1 MSGSSSRAQIHWT
14 KGLVLTLAMIA
25 VLPSDAAAQLNVIVS
40 GGFTPA
46 YKEVLPT
53 FERTIGITVS
63 TGSGASQGS
72 GPDTIGAQLRR
83 GVPADVV
90 ILSREGLNDLIAEG
104 RIAAGSDVNL
114 AQTLIG
120 IAVRAGAAKPDIHTV
135 ESFKRAM
142 LTARTIAI
150 PGSTSSVYLM
160 KELFPKLGI
169 DSEISVKM
177 TARGAESV
185 ALVAKGEAA
194 LAIQPVSELLHVA
207 GVDFVGPIPSEIQR
221 VAVFAAGVVK
231 DSRNPAF
238 ARQLIAF
245 LASGN
250 ATAAIRNSGMEPVRR

>member
-1 MSGSSSRAQIHWT
+1 MKASYRSMRCHST
-14 KGLVLTLAMIA
+14 KVIVLALALIPA
-25 VLPSDAAAQLNVIVS
+25 SPSTATAQLNVIIS
-40 GGFTPA
+40 GGFSTA

-53 FERTIGITVS
+53 FERTTGIKVT

-72 GPDTIGAQLRR
+72 GPETIGAQLRR

-90 ILSREGLNDLIAEG
+90 ILSREGLNELIADG
-104 RIAAGSDVNL
+104 KIALGSDVNL

-120 IAVRAGAAKPDIHTV
+120 IAVRAGAGKPDIRTV
-135 ESFKRAM
+135 ESFKQTMLRAK
-142 LTARTIAI
+142 TIAM
-150 PGSTSSVYLM
+150 PGSTSSVYLT

-169 DSEISVKM
+169 DKDITLKM

-207 GVDFVGPIPSEIQR
+207 GVDFVGPIPSDVQR

-231 DSRNPAF
+231 DSKSPAF
-238 ARQLIAF
+238 AKQLIAF
-245 LASGN
+245 LASDA
-250 ATAAIRNSGMEPVRR
+250 ATAAIKNSGMERSGR